1 MLWRFEPIEVFPVG
15 ATTSEEQSGA
25 DPLRDRRQMYVA
37 CATELR
43 KTASRSEKAAYFP
56 PPAVGAAGGGLKLN
70 IPNRSLSAGLFCG
83 TYGFAPLTFGLGK
96 LSRLRFVIGPSFQFR
111 SMNFRSETWSP

>member
-37 CATELR
+37 CATNYAKLR
-43 KTASRSEKAAYFP
+43 AEVKSLPIFHRRQLVLLVAS
-56 PPAVGAAGGGLKLN
+56 
-70 IPNRSLSAGLFCG
+70 
-83 TYGFAPLTFGLGK
+83 
-96 LSRLRFVIGPSFQFR
+96 
-111 SMNFRSETWSP
+111 